1 MSYSIV
7 RERLEKLIILG
18 PNKTNLMISVSKK
31 EPTWATVS
39 QLFHIHS
46 FRYPVMKLGYDM
58 FRNFKGDK
66 VVFISFSKNF
76 AILKKKRNQII
87 TKII

>member
-1 MSYSIV
+1 
-7 RERLEKLIILG
+7 
-18 PNKTNLMISVSKK
+18 MISKSKK
-31 EPTWATVS
+31 EQTWATVS

-58 FRNFKGDK
+58 FMNFKGDE
-66 VVFISFSKNF
+66 VVFISFCKNF
-76 AILKKKRNQII
+76 VILKKKRNQII